1 MFSNIRIL
9 VLPAMESARVIGLIS
24 HAEICSVDRY
34 TFSLLI
40 SSFTT
45 NQTKQKQKRKTQR
58 IGDQFPKDHLN
69 DLT

>member
-1 MFSNIRIL
+1 M
-9 VLPAMESARVIGLIS
+9 LPAMESTRVIGLIS

-45 NQTKQKQKRKTQR
+45 NQTKKNKNEKPREL
-58 IGDQFPKDHLN
+58 GDQFPKDHLN

>member
-1 MFSNIRIL
+1 
-9 VLPAMESARVIGLIS
+9 MESTRVIGLIS

-40 SSFTT
+40 SFTT
-45 NQTKQKQKRKTQR
+45 NQTKKKQKRKTQR